1 VLVGDFFGMLI
12 QKRAEE
18 KGKGLDFYILYYT
31 FHNINIPFD
40 CKTLGFAL
48 SGLNYKKN
56 YLAMTLS
63 KLVRNRFL
71 DEQALGIYCMT
82 QESFEILSTL
92 DPVIAKEIKSR
103 LMYDKTVKCP
113 NFS

>member
-1 VLVGDFFGMLI
+1 MLI
-12 QKRAEE
+12 QKREEE
-18 KGKGLDFYILYYT
+18 KGKALDFYILYYT

-40 CKTLGFAL
+40 NKTLGFAL

-63 KLVRNRFL
+63 KLVKTRFL
-71 DEQALGIYCMT
+71 EEQSNGIYCMT
-82 QESFEILSTL
+82 QDSFKILDTL
-92 DPVIAKEIKSR
+92 DPQLAKELKSR
-103 LMYDKTVKCP
+103 LKYDKTVKCP

>member
-1 VLVGDFFGMLI
+1 MLVGDFFGMLV
-12 QKRAEE
+12 QKREEE

-48 SGLNYKKN
+48 RGLNYKKN

-63 KLVRNRFL
+63 KLVRSRFL

-82 QESFEILSTL
+82 QDSFKMLNTL
-92 DPVIAKEIKSR
+92 DAQLAKEIKSR
-103 LMYDKTVKCP
+103 LKYDMTVKCP
-113 NFS
+113 KFS